1 MYELR
6 RTFLESQKGGTTVE
20 QVHLQY
26 LHTMPKNSYIYRL
39 LMFKDYIDY

>member
-6 RTFLESQKGGTTVE
+6 MLIKDISRISKGGTTVE

-26 LHTMPKNSYIYRL
+26 LHTMPKKLVHI
-39 LMFKDYIDY
+39 